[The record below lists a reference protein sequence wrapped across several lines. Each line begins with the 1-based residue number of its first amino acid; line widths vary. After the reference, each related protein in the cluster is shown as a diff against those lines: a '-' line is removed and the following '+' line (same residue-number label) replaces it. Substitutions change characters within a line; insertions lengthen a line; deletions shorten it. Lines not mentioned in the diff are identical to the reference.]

1 MKGNWSSQPHAP
13 GEAAGDK
20 TYSLLSYA
28 SLLEASVNPVTALKP
43 AWNLLMWDQEGYG
56 YKEIRWVEGG
66 RLVDLRERS
75 PH

>member
-1 MKGNWSSQPHAP
+1 MWGNWSRQPHAP

-28 SLLEASVNPVTALKP
+28 RPLLASTDIGTALKAP
-43 AWNLLMWDQEGYG
+43 WNLRACDREGYG
-56 YKEIRWVEGG
+56 YTEIRLFEGG
-66 RLVDLRERS
+66 MDLIRRS

>member
-1 MKGNWSSQPHAP
+1 MWGNWSRQPHAP

-43 AWNLLMWDQEGYG
+43 SWNLHAGDREGYG
-56 YKEIRWVEGG
+56 YTEIRLFEGG
-66 RLVDLRERS
+66 MDLIRRS